1 MNSRWSRFAPLLG
14 VAFVVLLALGAA
26 LSGSEPGA
34 HASTAKVLS
43 YYTSNVTRHN
53 ASYYLS
59 GLGIVAALLFYALLW
74 EHLRLGERSPRLAT
88 AAFGGAVLFAGGGAV
103 GVGSDL
109 ALTNAPAGITAS
121 TAQALNLAGNYLAA
135 PAIAAGVVVLL
146 AAAGG
151 AILHGRRLP
160 VWIGW
165 LAILLAAVTL
175 IPVPNLGALTAGVWT
190 LIVSVVLYLRPAITL
205 AQDQYAAASPVPSV
219 SS

>member
-14 VAFVVLLALGAA
+14 VVFVVLFAVSTA
-26 LSGSEPGA
+26 LSGSEPDA

-59 GLGIVAALLFYALLW
+59 GIAIVAGLLFYALLW
-74 EHLRLGERSPRLAT
+74 EHLRLAERSPRLAT
-88 AAFGGAVLFAGGGAV
+88 AAFGGAVLFAGGGAI

-109 ALTNAPAGITAS
+109 ALTNAPAGITAA
-121 TAQALNLAGNYLAA
+121 TAQTLNLLGNYLSAA
-135 PAIAAGVVVLL
+135 AIATGVVVLL
-146 AAAGG
+146 ASAGV

-165 LAILLAAVTL
+165 LAIVLAAVTL
-175 IPVPNLGALTAGVWT
+175 IPVPNLGVLPAGLWT
-190 LIVSVVLYLRPAITL
+190 LIVSLVLYLRPAITL
-205 AQDQYAAASPVPSV
+205 AQDQHAASPELSV
-219 SS
+219 TS

>member
-14 VAFVVLLALGAA
+14 VAFVVLVAVGAG

-59 GLGIVAALLFYALLW
+59 GLGIVAALFFYALLW

-205 AQDQYAAASPVPSV
+205 AQDQCTAASPVPSV